1 MQKLF
6 VDLYQISKIGF
17 SYIISGIHFFI
28 LFTFLLDEKSNKIIK
43 SERLTPRR
51 DVFTRSKSPRT
62 NCSKNK
68 ISRRSLLSNEL
79 VQTGPLI
86 IKANFT
92 KKISKNKKHNNLN
105 NTIYGTFYFNVG
117 CEIFR

>member
-6 VDLYQISKIGF
+6 IDLYQISKIGF
-17 SYIISGIHFFI
+17 SCIISGIHFFI
-28 LFTFLLDEKSNKIIK
+28 LFTFFLDEKSNKKIK

-68 ISRRSLLSNEL
+68 ISHRSLLPTAL
-79 VQTGPLI
+79 VQTSSLI
-86 IKANFT
+86 
-92 KKISKNKKHNNLN
+92 
-105 NTIYGTFYFNVG
+105 V
-117 CEIFR
+117 